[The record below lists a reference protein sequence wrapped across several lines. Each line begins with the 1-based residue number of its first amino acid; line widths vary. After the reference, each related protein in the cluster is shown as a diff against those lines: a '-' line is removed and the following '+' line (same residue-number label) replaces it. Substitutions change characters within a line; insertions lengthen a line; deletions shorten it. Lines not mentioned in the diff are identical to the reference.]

1 MSIDIALT
9 AGHDLTLSQDF
20 NFVDGAERVKQ
31 QIKITLQTFLGEWF
45 LDVNHGVPY
54 FESVLVKQPNRAAI
68 EAILRTKIKD
78 VPDVSA
84 VRSLQL
90 SVDSKSRYLYV
101 SGEAET
107 KEGMVKFEFKV

>member
-9 AGHDLTLSQDF
+9 AGHDLTLNQDF

-45 LDVNHGVPY
+45 LDVN
-54 FESVLVKQPNRAAI
+54 

-84 VRSLQL
+84 VRSLHL
-90 SVDSKSRYLYV
+90 SVDSQSRYLYV
-101 SGEAET
+101 NGEAET
-107 KEGMVKFEFKV
+107 KEGMVKFEYKV